1 MDQAVSGVNKFWMT
15 ATSLPSLLREWR
27 IQSSMALRL
36 SDERGQAD
44 EQRNRDA
51 QYETYRNQPNRNDQ
65 IDTSYRQSSDRV
77 LKE

>member
-1 MDQAVSGVNKFWMT
+1 V
-15 ATSLPSLLREWR
+15 
-27 IQSSMALRL
+27 RL

-44 EQRNRDA
+44 EQGKRDA
-51 QYETYRNQPNRNDQ
+51 QCETYRNQPNRNDQ